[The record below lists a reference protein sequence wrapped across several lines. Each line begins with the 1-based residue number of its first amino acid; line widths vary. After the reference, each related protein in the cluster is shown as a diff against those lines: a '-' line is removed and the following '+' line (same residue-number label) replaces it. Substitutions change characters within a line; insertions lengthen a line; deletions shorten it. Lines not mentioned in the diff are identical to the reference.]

1 MKTLGD
7 VPMTKEQ
14 LMKLLIPNRPWESEP
29 NNVRFRCL
37 GYNCEIKRH
46 DKLLHLCGYINIP
59 RSHPLYDCDEEDGV
73 ENFISVH
80 GGITYQDKT
89 SRFRRIGFDC
99 AHVGDFSPGAF
110 MVAAW
115 MFMEDKGE
123 VDLERLHITQNPEG
137 YKTVRWVADQL
148 SAIAMQLKTYEIK
161 YDTEEMMGTLK
172 GALRTGKSPSE
183 ELKKYKEKRNGEK
196 A

>member
-29 NNVRFRCL
+29 NNVSFECL
-37 GYNCEIKRH
+37 GYKCEIKRH
-46 DKLLHLCGYINIP
+46 DTMMHLCGYINIP
-59 RSHPLYDCDEEDGV
+59 RSHPLYECDEEDGDGV

-80 GGITYQDKT
+80 GGITYNRKMPKC
-89 SRFRRIGFDC
+89 RRIGFDC
-99 AHVGDFSPGAF
+99 AHAGDFSPGAF
-110 MVAAW
+110 MVMAW
-115 MFMEDKGE
+115 VQMEDNRE
-123 VDLERLHITQNPEG
+123 VDLERLHIVQNPED

-148 SAIAMQLKTYEIK
+148 SAVAMQLRTYEVK
-161 YDTEEMMGTLK
+161 Y
-172 GALRTGKSPSE
+172 
-183 ELKKYKEKRNGEK
+183 EK